1 MIHSCILKCFSLGGM
16 VSKSLCSEA
25 SFCYLLT
32 SMLLWLCLRCSRV
45 NFPKTLKTLASSY
58 SKIQSCRWGICC
70 WCDFGSLVRT
80 WLALCLPLVTLS
92 ALRALGPLPE
102 TFLFRL
108 YLLILGKFPMGRLT
122 FLGTF
127 LLPFVHDHI
136 QFNIF
141 MNILLNGYYA
151 YWSIQ
156 QFHII
161 SFITFLEVLFVWGYT
176 WLCLG
181 LFMVLCSGITPDC
194 GARNWA
200 ICKASKCLTS
210 FSELF

>member
-1 MIHSCILKCFSLGGM
+1 
-16 VSKSLCSEA
+16 
-25 SFCYLLT
+25 
-32 SMLLWLCLRCSRV
+32 MLLWLCLRCSRV
-45 NFPKTLKTLASSY
+45 NFPKPRLWLHHILEYRVADEESAVEVTLAPWS
-58 SKIQSCRWGICC
+58 
-70 WCDFGSLVRT
+70 VP
-80 WLALCLPLVTLS
+80 WLTLCLPLVTLS

-102 TFLFRL
+102 TFLFCL
-108 YLLILGKFPMGRLT
+108 YLLILGKFPMERLT

-141 MNILLNGYYA
+141 MNILLNGYYT

-161 SFITFLEVLFVWGYT
+161 SFIIFLEVLFVWGYT

-181 LFMVLCSGITPDC
+181 FIHGSLL
-194 GARNWA
+194 RNHTGLWY
-200 ICKASKCLTS
+200 K
-210 FSELF
+210 ELSNV